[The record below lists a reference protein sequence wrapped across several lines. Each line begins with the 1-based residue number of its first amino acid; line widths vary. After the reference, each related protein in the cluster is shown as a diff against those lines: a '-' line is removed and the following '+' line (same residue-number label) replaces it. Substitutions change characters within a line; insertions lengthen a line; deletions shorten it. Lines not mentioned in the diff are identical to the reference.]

1 MLAYYKPG
9 VVEAGCDEAG
19 RGALAG
25 PVVAAAV
32 ILPPDFPVH
41 LLRDS
46 KQLSAAQRNRL
57 RSLIEKQ
64 ALSFGVGVASV
75 AEINRYNILKATYLA
90 MHRALD
96 QLSVSPEVILVDGNQ
111 FCGYRNKVHH
121 CLVQGDAMYASIA
134 AASILAKTYRD
145 EQMLALH
152 RQYPVYGWASNKG
165 YATVSHRNVL
175 RRQGPCRQHRK
186 LFLRN
191 IVPMSLSMQ
200 ML

>member
-1 MLAYYKPG
+1 MFAYYKFG

-32 ILPPDFPVH
+32 ILPPDFPIH

-46 KQLSAAQRNRL
+46 KQLSPTQRKRL

-64 ALSFGVGVASV
+64 AQSFGIGLASV
-75 AEINRYNILKATYLA
+75 AEINQYNILKATYLA

-111 FCGYRNKVHH
+111 FCGYRNKAYH
-121 CLVQGDAMYASIA
+121 CLVRGDAMYASIA

-145 EQMLALH
+145 EYMLALH
-152 RQYPVYGWASNKG
+152 RQYPAYGWASNKG
-165 YATVSHRNVL
+165 YATALHRNVL
-175 RRQGPCRQHRK
+175 RKQGPCSQHRR

-191 IVPMSLSMQ
+191 IVPMSLRMQ
-200 ML
+200 LL